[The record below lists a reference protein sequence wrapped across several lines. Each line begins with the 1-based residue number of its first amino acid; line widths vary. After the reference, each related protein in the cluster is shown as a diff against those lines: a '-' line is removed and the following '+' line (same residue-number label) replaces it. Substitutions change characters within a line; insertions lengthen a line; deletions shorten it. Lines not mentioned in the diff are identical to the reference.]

1 MDFADILGRLAE
13 ANDQEISQA
22 LAAVAAEATTIS
34 GQPVTAQ
41 TAQRTLELAEAAK
54 AFQGERVRRQ
64 EMASNQAAALA
75 SISELTAQPQEQ
87 EQPQEPAPAEPPAQP
102 APSEPAPTEPPAQPA
117 TPEPQNVTAGASRP
131 VGGVQTPAD
140 LTGNRSPATAQ
151 RPSLNFRTVPLPG
164 SGLPDTGLNRERVA
178 EAFARKLTDRAGTS
192 GGRLDMVRIV
202 TDFPEERFLRSD
214 VSALSNRSKVDSVT
228 QQVQRLHATE
238 ALVAAGGLCAPMEPL
253 YDIPVVGV
261 DDRPVQAALAR
272 FGADRGGITFRPAL
286 DAVTQVAGVGKW
298 TVADDSTDPLPEKA
312 CVEFDCPGVLTEQ
325 VEATYLC
332 LQFSNMTS
340 RFDPEW
346 ADSVLQAQRV
356 AHARYAENDL
366 LTKLT
371 TGSKALYTT
380 KLLGATRDILVTL
393 DKVTAYYRSV
403 HRLGTV
409 SLRAI
414 LPLWARNLMRAD
426 IARQMVGD
434 GMEALAVVDSV
445 IDDWFARRN
454 VNITWH
460 LDGINPADLTTPE
473 PDVVTAAQFYTL
485 AAAQTLVPGFPDT
498 VTMNLFP
505 EGDWVLLDG
514 GELNLGIVR
523 DSALNANNRYQ
534 LFSESF
540 QQPVFRGVES
550 LVVHMQVQPT
560 GESAA
565 TTSTAAVAD

>member
-1 MDFADILGRLAE
+1 MDFAEILGRLAE
-13 ANDQEISQA
+13 ANDQEIAQA
-22 LAAVAAEATTIS
+22 LAAVAAEATTLS

-64 EMASNQAAALA
+64 EMAANQAAALA
-75 SISELTAQPQEQ
+75 SISELTAQPQEPAEPQ
-87 EQPQEPAPAEPPAQP
+87 TPEQPQEPAAPEQPQTPEPTPAQP
-102 APSEPAPTEPPAQPA
+102 EQPPA
-117 TPEPQNVTAGASRP
+117 VTAGAGRP
-131 VGGVQTPAD
+131 VGGVQTSAE
-140 LTGNRSPATAQ
+140 LTGNRGTPAVV
-151 RPSLNFRTVPLPG
+151 RPRLAHRTVALPG
-164 SGLPDTGLNRERVA
+164 SGLADSGLDREKIA
-178 EAFARKLTDRAGTS
+178 DAFARKLNDRAGTTS
-192 GGRLDMVRIV
+192 GRLDMLRIV
-202 TDFPEERFLRSD
+202 TDFPEERTLRSD
-214 VSALSNRSKVDSVT
+214 VSALSNRSKMDALT
-228 QQVQRLHATE
+228 QDVQKMHATQ

-261 DDRPVQAALAR
+261 DERPVQGALAR

-286 DAVTQVAGVGKW
+286 DAVTQVGGIGKW
-298 TVADDSTDPLPEKA
+298 TVADDTTDPLPEKTCA
-312 CVEFDCPGVLTEQ
+312 EFNCPGVLTEQ

-366 LTKLT
+366 LTKIT

-380 KLLGATRDILVTL
+380 KLLGATRDILATL
-393 DKVTAYYRSV
+393 DKVTAYYRNV
-403 HRLGTV
+403 HRLGNV
-409 SLRAI
+409 ALRAI

-426 IARQMVGD
+426 IVRQMVGD
-434 GMEALAVVDSV
+434 GLEALAIVDGM
-445 IDDWFARRN
+445 IDEWFARRN

-485 AAAQTLVPGFPDT
+485 AAAQSLVPGFPDT

-505 EGDWVLLDG
+505 EGDWILLDG

>member
-1 MDFADILGRLAE
+1 MDFAEILGRLTE
-13 ANDQEISQA
+13 ATEQELGQA
-22 LAAVAAEATTIS
+22 LAAVAAEAGTLG

-41 TAQRTLELAEAAK
+41 TAQRTLELAQAAE
-54 AFQGERVRRQ
+54 AFQGERTRRR
-64 EMASNQAAALA
+64 EMAANQAAALA
-75 SISELTAQPQEQ
+75 SISELTAQP
-87 EQPQEPAPAEPPAQP
+87 EQPTEP
-102 APSEPAPTEPPAQPA
+102 APSEPAQPEQPQQPA
-117 TPEPQNVTAGASRP
+117 EPEQPQAPEQPEQPQGVTAGAGRP
-131 VGGVQTPAD
+131 VGGVQTSAE
-140 LTGNRSPATAQ
+140 LTGSRPTTAA
-151 RPSLNFRTVPLPG
+151 RPRLAHRTVGLPG
-164 SGLPDTGLNRERVA
+164 SGLAEGGLDRETIA
-178 EAFARKLTDRAGTS
+178 EAFARKLNDRAGAG
-192 GGRLDMVRIV
+192 GGRLDMLRVV
-202 TDFPEERFLRSD
+202 SDFPQERMLRSD
-214 VSALSNRSKVDSVT
+214 VSALANRVKVDAVT
-228 QQVQRLHATE
+228 QEVRRTHATQ

-261 DDRPVQAALAR
+261 DDRPVLGALAT

-286 DAVTQVAGVGKW
+286 DAVTQVGGIGKW
-298 TVADDSTDPLPEKA
+298 TVANDSADPLVDKVCA
-312 CVEFDCPGVLTEQ
+312 EFNCPGVLTEQ

-332 LQFSNMTS
+332 LEFSNMTS

-366 LTKLT
+366 LTKIT
-371 TGSKALYTT
+371 AGSKPLYTT

-393 DKVTAYYRSV
+393 DKVTAYYRNV
-403 HRLGTV
+403 HRLGSV
-409 SLRAI
+409 ALRAI

-426 IARQMVGD
+426 LVRQMVGD
-434 GMEALAVVDSV
+434 GPEVLAVVDSM

-454 VNITWH
+454 VNVTWH
-460 LDGINPADLTTPE
+460 LDGINPADLATPE

-485 AAAQTLVPGFPDT
+485 AAAQSLVPGFPDT

-505 EGDWVLLDG
+505 EGDWLLLDG

-523 DSALNANNRYQ
+523 DSVLNARNRYQ

-550 LVVHMQVQPT
+550 LVIHMQVQPT

-565 TTSTAAVAD
+565 TTSTTAVAD

>member
-1 MDFADILGRLAE
+1 MDFAEILGRLAE
-13 ANDQEISQA
+13 ATDQEVAQA
-22 LAAVAAEATTIS
+22 LAAVATEANTIS

-64 EMASNQAAALA
+64 EMAANQAAALA
-75 SISELTAQPQEQ
+75 SISELTAQPEQ
-87 EQPQEPAPAEPPAQP
+87 PTEPAPAQPEQPQEPAAPEQPQTPEQPPAQP
-102 APSEPAPTEPPAQPA
+102 EQP
-117 TPEPQNVTAGASRP
+117 QGVTAGAGRP
-131 VGGVQTPAD
+131 VGGVQTTAE
-140 LTGNRSPATAQ
+140 LTGNRATPPVV
-151 RPSLNFRTVPLPG
+151 RPRLAHRTVALPG
-164 SGLPDTGLNRERVA
+164 SGLADSGLDREKIA
-178 EAFARKLTDRAGTS
+178 DAFARKLNDRAGTTS
-192 GGRLDMVRIV
+192 GRLDMLRIV
-202 TDFPEERFLRSD
+202 TDFPEERTLRSD
-214 VSALSNRSKVDSVT
+214 VSALSNRAKVDALA
-228 QQVQRLHATE
+228 QDVQGMHATQ

-261 DDRPVQAALAR
+261 DDRPVQGALAR

-286 DAVTQVAGVGKW
+286 DAVTQVGGIGKW
-298 TVADDSTDPLPEKA
+298 TVANDTTDPLPEKVCA
-312 CVEFDCPGVLTEQ
+312 EFNCPGVLTEQ

-366 LTKLT
+366 LTKIT

-380 KLLGATRDILVTL
+380 KLLGATRDILATL
-393 DKVTAYYRSV
+393 DKVTAYYRNV

-409 SLRAI
+409 ALRAI

-426 IARQMVGD
+426 IVRQMVGD
-434 GMEALAVVDSV
+434 GLETLAIVDAM
-445 IDDWFARRN
+445 IDEWFARRN
-454 VNITWH
+454 VNVTWH
-460 LDGINPADLTTPE
+460 LDGINPADLATPE

-485 AAAQTLVPGFPDT
+485 AAAQSLVPGFPDT